1 MSILETIEKGTLSFQ
16 KEKGVYQKFYPNTEA
31 ELVTMKNG
39 NDLETL
45 ITEIINTKLNA
56 KSTLNLIYPIGSVY
70 ISANNVN
77 PATLFKGTTW
87 EVFGKGKTLIGK
99 NSEGAFATLG
109 ETGGFTSRNIQ
120 VNAHTHTISHT
131 HTIASHTHTIAH
143 THTVNAHSHSIA
155 HTHGIAAHSHTIGQ
169 ATLATS
175 QLGSHYHGIIT
186 PASRGKLGVT
196 TAGDGGT
203 KYSGYTAI
211 DYWDKG
217 EVTIASNGGNGSHNH
232 TCSGTGLNTGGSSAA
247 NSGNSSPAT
256 GGSSAANSGGSG
268 TLTSSAASTANSGSA
283 GAQTIS
289 VDVTQPYVVV
299 NMWKR
304 TA

>member
-1 MSILETIEKGTLSFQ
+1 MSILETVERGTLSFQ
-16 KEKGVYQKFYPNTEA
+16 KEKGVYQKFFPNTEA

-39 NDLETL
+39 KNLETL
-45 ITEIINTKLNA
+45 ITEIVNTKLNA
-56 KSTLNLIYPIGSVY
+56 KSTLDLIYPVGSVY
-70 ISANNVN
+70 ISANDVN
-77 PATLFKGTTW
+77 PTTLFQGTTW

-99 NSEGAFATLG
+99 NSEGAFTTLG
-109 ETGGFTSRNIQ
+109 ETGGTTSKNIQ

-131 HTIASHTHTIAH
+131 HTIASHTHT
-143 THTVNAHSHSIA
+143 VNAHSHSIS
-155 HTHGIAAHSHTIGQ
+155 HTHGIGAHSHIIGQ
-169 ATLATS
+169 STLATS
-175 QLGSHYHGIIT
+175 QLGSHNHGIIT
-186 PASRGKLGVT
+186 PAARGKLGVT
-196 TAGDGGT
+196 TAGNGGT
-203 KYSGYTAI
+203 TYSGYTAT

-232 TCSGTGLNTGGSSAA
+232 TCSGTGLTTGGSSAA

-256 GGSSAANSGGSG
+256 SGSG
-268 TLTSSAASTANSGSA
+268 PLTSSAASAANSGSA

-304 TA
+304 IA